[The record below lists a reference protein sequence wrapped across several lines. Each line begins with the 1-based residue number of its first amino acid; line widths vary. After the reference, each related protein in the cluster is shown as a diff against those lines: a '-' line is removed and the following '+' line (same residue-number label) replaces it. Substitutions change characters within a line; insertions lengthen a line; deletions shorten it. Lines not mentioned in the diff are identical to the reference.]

1 MIRQHLLEKGVGANR
16 SFRWRG
22 GEITR
27 FEGFTDAVF
36 AFAVTL
42 LVVSLEVPKTFDDL
56 MVIMHGFLTFAICFT
71 LLMTIWYEQYIFFR
85 RYSLQ
90 DSYTIF
96 LNAVL
101 VFVTLF
107 YVYPLKFMF
116 SLLVNEIVGG
126 GTPHHLVGDVL
137 VPAIRAE
144 QVPTLF
150 IVFGAGYVA
159 VFGVFALMFYHAY
172 RKSATLELNKL
183 EILDT
188 RERIHTAIINICVG
202 VISMAVAYF
211 GGPRFSR
218 FAGMVYAVLIP
229 VLITSQKTLMGI
241 RRKRLEE
248 AMDAAGESSP

>member
-1 MIRQHLLEKGVGANR
+1 MIRQHLLEKGVGASR

-116 SLLVNEIVGG
+116 SLLVNQMWGG
-126 GTPHHLVGDVL
+126 VPHQLVDGVR
-137 VPAIRAE
+137 VPVITAE

-202 VISMAVAYF
+202 VISMTLAYF

-229 VLITSQKTLMGI
+229 VLITSQKTLTG
-241 RRKRLEE
+241 RRRRRLEE
-248 AMDAAGESSP
+248 AMDAAGES